1 MSFVEENGREE
12 GDREDSRDSRT
23 VPEPIY
29 LYKYES
35 QYQKNASSLSPA
47 VPASQPFLHLNRSRA
62 LGFR

>member
-12 GDREDSRDSRT
+12 MDREDSRDSRT

-35 QYQKNASSLSPA
+35 QYQKSASSLSPA
-47 VPASQPFLHLNRSRA
+47 VPASQSFLNRSRA
-62 LGFR
+62 LAFR